1 MDFVSCEKTCF
12 GKVSANAIMRN
23 LSDDKISC
31 PYLLTA
37 GIKEILSDDKSF

>member
-1 MDFVSCEKTCF
+1 MGFSSCEKTCF

-23 LSDDKISC
+23 LSDDKISG

-37 GIKEILSDDKSF
+37 GINWILSDDKSF